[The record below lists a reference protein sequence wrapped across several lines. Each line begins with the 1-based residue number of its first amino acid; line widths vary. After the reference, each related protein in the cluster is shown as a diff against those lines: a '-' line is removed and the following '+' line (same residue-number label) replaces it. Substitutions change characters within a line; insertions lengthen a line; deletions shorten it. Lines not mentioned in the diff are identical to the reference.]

1 VKRRALVIVL
11 VALAV
16 ALSACDGGEGDG
28 SGGSA
33 ARGGDSPKTFEPSP
47 DPSGR
52 PIDASGPRVV
62 EPEGGLE
69 NVIPTAWTKARVAP
83 DGRSA
88 RLTWYSGVEEC
99 YGLDHVA
106 VYPTKKM
113 VVVTLFAGSRPEAE
127 TCIELAEKVVTIV
140 HFEEPVGDREL
151 VDGALP
157 D

>member
-1 VKRRALVIVL
+1 VPTV
-11 VALAV
+11 
-16 ALSACDGGEGDG
+16 
-28 SGGSA
+28 
-33 ARGGDSPKTFEPSP
+33 DSTTLDPSP
-47 DPSGR
+47 DTSDR
-52 PIDASGPRVV
+52 PGPRLV

-69 NVIPTAWTKARVAP
+69 NVIPTAWLRAKPAP

-99 YGLDHVA
+99 YGLERVA
-106 VYPTKKM
+106 IYPRDDM
-113 VVVTLFAGSRPEAE
+113 IVVTLFAGTRPEAE

-140 HFEEPVGDREL
+140 HFEEPLGDREI